1 MNEKT
6 VNGVKDTL
14 LQIRNTLETASHL
27 QDMMITDYFD
37 EAVYPEPS
45 LLMRTHKGCEIVTR
59 AVMDYLE
66 KAYTEVQS
74 ACELVGVA
82 E

>member
-1 MNEKT
+1 MNEKA
-6 VNGVKDTL
+6 VNGMKDTL
-14 LQIRNTLETASHL
+14 LQLRNTLETASHL

-37 EAVYPEPS
+37 ETVYPEPS

-74 ACELVGVA
+74 ACELVGVS
-82 E
+82 

>member
-6 VNGVKDTL
+6 VNGMKDTL
-14 LQIRNTLETASHL
+14 LQLRNTLETASHL
-27 QDMMITDYFD
+27 QDLMIENYYA
-37 EAVYPEPS
+37 EEVYPNI
-45 LLMRTHKGCEIVTR
+45 EILTQNRKDSGIVAY

-74 ACELVGVA
+74 ACELVGVS
-82 E
+82 